1 MEWMHPAYPRITVNP
16 EICFGKPRIK
26 GTRMPVDSILA
37 YLAGGMSVEELVAE
51 FDWITRDDVLEAI
64 AFAAATMDAYE
75 PLEQSL

>member
-1 MEWMHPAYPRITVNP
+1 
-16 EICFGKPRIK
+16 
-26 GTRMPVDSILA
+26 MPVDSILA